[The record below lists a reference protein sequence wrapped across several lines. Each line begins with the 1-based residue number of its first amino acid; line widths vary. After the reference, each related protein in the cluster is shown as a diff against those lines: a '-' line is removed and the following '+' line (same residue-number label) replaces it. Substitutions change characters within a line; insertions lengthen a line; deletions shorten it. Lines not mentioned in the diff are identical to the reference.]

1 MKDVRKNKL
10 YAHGQHLKP
19 KGMRGCQMVL
29 CLGLSLILTLP
40 LVSACSPRDGNLSR
54 SDSARK
60 AVVSEEQKTAMDGAQ
75 IREDTEYLCDSI
87 GIRVQGSQE
96 EREAAQW
103 ILERLIQCGFSQ
115 EQDTLAMEE
124 FLVDGTRS
132 CNIEA
137 VCNRDKTG
145 KEPVICVMAHFD
157 SVPDSPGAQ
166 DNGASIG
173 ILLNMAK
180 ILGPE
185 NSDYS
190 TEIRLLFLGA
200 EENGYHG
207 SKEYVKGLSEQE
219 RRRLKTVFNMDI
231 SVAALDSGAVL
242 VCNTLGRSTEQ
253 GYAEGDIFEPAVSRT
268 TLALQEAYCGLYDK
282 NGKVPV
288 FHYGD
293 SDHLSFHQAGIE
305 AVNVCYR
312 RVQNGMPLLP
322 EEYHLKSD
330 TPEKIDYDTAEV
342 TGNCILRAIE
352 MMEEED

>member
-1 MKDVRKNKL
+1 MEDVRKNKL
-10 YAHGQHLKP
+10 HAHGQHLKP
-19 KGMRGCQMVL
+19 KGVRGCQMVL
-29 CLGLSLILTLP
+29 CLSLSLILPLP

-54 SDSARK
+54 SDSART

-75 IREDTEYLCDSI
+75 IRKDTEYLCDSI

-124 FLVDGTRS
+124 FLVDGRRS

-145 KEPVICVMAHFD
+145 KGTVICVMAHFD

-268 TLALQEAYCGLYDK
+268 TLALQEAYRGLYDK
-282 NGKVPV
+282 DGTVPV

-293 SDHLSFHQAGIE
+293 SDHVSFHQAGIE

-312 RVQNGMPLLP
+312 RVKNGMPLLP